1 MRAKQVSDYIV
12 NTLEQEPRHN
22 CGALAK
28 AITKASKK
36 FDQDQFDMM
45 YLLLEN
51 KPIGGHTHSYGFHTA
66 YGRELIE
73 TMSNYY
79 YQFNQALCLK

>member
-1 MRAKQVSDYIV
+1 MRATQVKDYIV
-12 NTLEQEPRHN
+12 NTLEQTPRHN
-22 CGALAK
+22 CSALAK
-28 AITKASKK
+28 AITKSSKR
-36 FDQDQFDMM
+36 FEQDESDMM

-51 KPIGGHTHSYGFHTA
+51 KPIGGYTHSYGFHTA

-79 YQFNQALCLK
+79 YKFNN

>member
-1 MRAKQVSDYIV
+1 MRATQVKDYIV

-22 CGALAK
+22 CSALAK

-36 FDQDQFDMM
+36 FDQEETDMM

-51 KPIGGHTHSYGFHTA
+51 KAIGGYTHSYGFHTA

-73 TMSNYY
+73 TMKDYY
-79 YQFNQALCLK
+79 YKFNN

>member
-12 NTLEQEPRHN
+12 GTLEQEPRHN

-36 FDQDQFDMM
+36 FKQDQFDMM

-51 KPIGGHTHSYGFHTA
+51 SPIDGYTHSYGFHTA

-73 TMSNYY
+73 TMQDYY
-79 YQFNQALCLK
+79 YQFNK

>member
-1 MRAKQVSDYIV
+1 MKAKQVKDYIEI
-12 NTLEQEPRHN
+12 TLEQTPRHS

-28 AITKASKK
+28 AITKSSKK
-36 FDQDQFDMM
+36 FDQDELDMM

-51 KPIGGHTHSYGFHTA
+51 KPIGGYTHSYGFHTA

-73 TMSNYY
+73 TMQHYY
-79 YQFNQALCLK
+79 YKFNN